1 MGIKINEKES
11 DDKKEIID
19 FLQSNFLGMGFKEL
33 QDHVIYKENCVLC
46 GCCTTLCPRIG
57 MNEQEPALIDYDPEC
72 STCFRYCPQTYYP
85 EDLFEKELFNDKIQK
100 SYPLGFYQELLTAKS
115 TDEQIL
121 KVAQNGGVV
130 SALLIHALETG
141 LIDGVLLIDR
151 DQNWVPIPFIARTKE
166 EILACAGSKY
176 TVAPSLSI
184 YKDAI
189 NDYKLEKLAF
199 VGMPCQIQAVRK
211 LQLYSP
217 LSTEF
222 GKFTLIIGLF
232 CFSNYS
238 YDLMKEF
245 VQEDLAAPLSNI
257 NKIDVSNGKFNVYMD
272 DGTIKT
278 ASIKETKKFNW
289 VSCQHCNDYC
299 AEGADISVGSV
310 GTVENG
316 WNSVIIRTDVGQK
329 LFNDTVK
336 AKEIETSTEINIQKL
351 EKEALRKKTRITQ
364 FDEETLNA
372 MQILNASEMET
383 KVYTTLMSLGNV
395 SESILSK
402 VMKIDEKI
410 VQGALESLVQRNWV
424 VKNHES
430 YSCIEPA
437 LVINNEIHNLRVDLS
452 EKIDKLKCEA
462 LPNLET
468 IYAQNNHVRMEE
480 KSD

>member
-176 TVAPSLSI
+176 TVAPLLTI
-184 YKDAI
+184 I
-189 NDYKLEKLAF
+189 N
-199 VGMPCQIQAVRK
+199 
-211 LQLYSP
+211 
-217 LSTEF
+217 
-222 GKFTLIIGLF
+222 
-232 CFSNYS
+232 
-238 YDLMKEF
+238 
-245 VQEDLAAPLSNI
+245 
-257 NKIDVSNGKFNVYMD
+257 
-272 DGTIKT
+272 
-278 ASIKETKKFNW
+278 W
-289 VSCQHCNDYC
+289 
-299 AEGADISVGSV
+299 
-310 GTVENG
+310 
-316 WNSVIIRTDVGQK
+316 
-329 LFNDTVK
+329 
-336 AKEIETSTEINIQKL
+336 
-351 EKEALRKKTRITQ
+351 
-364 FDEETLNA
+364 
-372 MQILNASEMET
+372 
-383 KVYTTLMSLGNV
+383 
-395 SESILSK
+395 
-402 VMKIDEKI
+402 
-410 VQGALESLVQRNWV
+410 RN
-424 VKNHES
+424 
-430 YSCIEPA
+430 
-437 LVINNEIHNLRVDLS
+437 
-452 EKIDKLKCEA
+452 
-462 LPNLET
+462 
-468 IYAQNNHVRMEE
+468 
-480 KSD
+480 

>member
-1 MGIKINEKES
+1 
-11 DDKKEIID
+11 
-19 FLQSNFLGMGFKEL
+19 
-33 QDHVIYKENCVLC
+33 
-46 GCCTTLCPRIG
+46 
-57 MNEQEPALIDYDPEC
+57 
-72 STCFRYCPQTYYP
+72 
-85 EDLFEKELFNDKIQK
+85 
-100 SYPLGFYQELLTAKS
+100 
-115 TDEQIL
+115 
-121 KVAQNGGVV
+121 
-130 SALLIHALETG
+130 
-141 LIDGVLLIDR
+141 
-151 DQNWVPIPFIARTKE
+151 
-166 EILACAGSKY
+166 
-176 TVAPSLSI
+176 
-184 YKDAI
+184 
-189 NDYKLEKLAF
+189 LEKLAF

-289 VSCQHCNDYC
+289 VSCQHCKDYC

-372 MQILNASEMET
+372 MQILNASE
-383 KVYTTLMSLGNV
+383 VNQY
-395 SESILSK
+395 
-402 VMKIDEKI
+402 
-410 VQGALESLVQRNWV
+410 
-424 VKNHES
+424 
-430 YSCIEPA
+430 
-437 LVINNEIHNLRVDLS
+437 
-452 EKIDKLKCEA
+452 
-462 LPNLET
+462 
-468 IYAQNNHVRMEE
+468 
-480 KSD
+480 

>member
-1 MGIKINEKES
+1 MGIKNNEKES
-11 DDKKEIID
+11 DDKKQIID

-33 QDHVIYKENCVLC
+33 QDHVIYRENCVLC

-57 MNEQEPALIDYDPEC
+57 LNEQEPALIDYDPEC

-85 EDLFEKELFNDKIQK
+85 EELFEKELFHENIKK

-130 SALLIHALETG
+130 STLLIHALETG

-151 DQNWVPIPFIARTKE
+151 DEKWVPQPFIARTKE

-189 NDYKLEKLAF
+189 NEYKLEKLAF

-217 LSTEF
+217 LSTEY

-245 VQEDLAAPLSNI
+245 VQEDLEAPLNTI
-257 NKIDVSNGKFNVYMD
+257 NKIDVSKGKFYAYMN

-278 ASIKETKKFNW
+278 APIKETKKFNW

-310 GTVENG
+310 GTIENG
-316 WNSVIIRTDVGQK
+316 WNSVIVRTDVGQK
-329 LFNDTVK
+329 LFNAAVK
-336 AKEIETSTEINIQKL
+336 AKEIVTSTEINLQKL

-364 FDEETLNA
+364 FDEKSLNA
-372 MQILNASEMET
+372 MKILNASEMET

-395 SESILSK
+395 NEKILSNVIK
-402 VMKIDEKI
+402 VEKEV
-410 VQGALESLVQRNWV
+410 VQDALDSLIQRNWV
-424 VKNHES
+424 VKNHKS
-430 YSCIEPA
+430 YSCIDPT
-437 LVINNEIHNLRVDLS
+437 LVINNEIHKLKINLS
-452 EKIDKLKCEA
+452 EKIEKLKCEA

-468 IYAQNNHVRMEE
+468 IYAQNNHVRMDE
-480 KSD
+480 KSE

>member
-33 QDHVIYKENCVLC
+33 QEQVIYRENCVLC

-57 MNEQEPALIDYDPEC
+57 LNEQEPALIDYDPEC

-85 EDLFEKELFNDKIQK
+85 EELFEKELFKENIKK
-100 SYPLGFYQELLTAKS
+100 SYPLGFYQQLLTAKS
-115 TDEQIL
+115 TNEEIL

-130 SALLIHALETG
+130 STLLIHALEKK

-151 DQNWVPIPFIARTKE
+151 DDNWIPKPYIARTRE

-189 NDYKLEKLAF
+189 NEFKLERLAF

-217 LSTEF
+217 LSTEL

-238 YDLMKEF
+238 FDLMKEF
-245 VQEDLAAPLSNI
+245 VQEDLRIPLTTI
-257 NKIDVSNGKFNVYMD
+257 NKIDISNGRFYVYMK
-272 DGTIKT
+272 DGSIKD
-278 ASIKETKKFNW
+278 ASIKNTKKYNW
-289 VSCQHCNDYC
+289 VSCQHCKDYC

-310 GTVENG
+310 GTMENG
-316 WNSVIIRTDVGQK
+316 WNSVILRTDTGTS
-329 LFNDTVK
+329 LFNNAIK
-336 AKEIETSTEINIQKL
+336 AKKLVTSPEINLQKL
-351 EKEALRKKTRITQ
+351 EKEALRKKTRITPI
-364 FDEETLNA
+364 DEKTLEA
-372 MQILNASEMET
+372 MQVLNISDFET
-383 KVYTTLMSLGNV
+383 KTYTTLMSLGHV
-395 SESILSK
+395 SDSILSD
-402 VMKIDEKI
+402 VMKTDKTLIQK
-410 VQGALESLVQRNWV
+410 ALGNLKRLNWV
-424 VKNHES
+424 VKTNEA
-430 YSCIEPA
+430 YSCVNPTS
-437 LVINNEIHNLRVDLS
+437 VINNEIHKLRMSLS
-452 EKIDKLKCEA
+452 ERIEKLKCEA

-468 IYAQNNHVRMEE
+468 IYAQNNHVKMDE